1 MEESLTEV
9 LKKALLAPV
18 VKTTMSDVAL
28 TVREDEILGCLAEGL
43 NNKTIARR
51 LGISDTTVKVHIKNL
66 LCKLN
71 LTSRLEAA
79 VWSHQQKAR
88 D

>member
-1 MEESLTEV
+1 M
-9 LKKALLAPV
+9 
-18 VKTTMSDVAL
+18 
-28 TVREDEILGCLAEGL
+28 
-43 NNKTIARR
+43 TIAMKKSKFTEAQIVFALQQAESGVTVAEVCRK

-66 LCKLN
+66 LRKLN

-79 VWSHQQKAR
+79 VWKYQNKPK